1 MTPAARI
8 ALADALEQLARLLRE
23 EPEPVTPIPVVPA
36 VEPTWRSGLLWSLPD
51 TARLNAR
58 QLAEALGRPRSFV
71 YRLTSKNGSRL
82 PRIPHRV
89 LAGELVFTV
98 EDVKRWIADNEVV
111 VVPGLVG
118 PLRVGRGRP

>member
-51 TARLNAR
+51 TARLIGTIASMGTPSCRAN
-58 QLAEALGRPRSFV
+58 
-71 YRLTSKNGSRL
+71 
-82 PRIPHRV
+82 IPEP
-89 LAGELVFTV
+89 A
-98 EDVKRWIADNEVV
+98 
-111 VVPGLVG
+111 
-118 PLRVGRGRP
+118 